1 MVTIHFIQKYTISV
15 IQALVHSFICYSLFN
30 TPSFIKDVTQDE
42 FQLNHLISSNSF
54 RLKMQTT
61 KNGLFM

>member
-30 TPSFIKDVTQDE
+30 TPSFIKDVTQE
-42 FQLNHLISSNSF
+42 YFQLNHLISSKFFQIKDADN
-54 RLKMQTT
+54 
-61 KNGLFM
+61 